1 MVRSQKVIS
10 SIKNNDNVNRN
21 NEVGIFRALQVEQS
35 SLNYEWEIM
44 MEREIE
50 VKLSRALNSTKQ
62 FRITLLAMVSHR
74 ILLMR
79 LIIK

>member
-1 MVRSQKVIS
+1 MARSQKVIS
-10 SIKNNDNVNRN
+10 SMKNNDSVSRN
-21 NEVGIFRALQVEQS
+21 NEVEIFRALQVELS
-35 SLNYEWEIM
+35 SLNDEWEITT
-44 MEREIE
+44 ESEIE

-62 FRITLLAMVSHR
+62 FRITLLAMGSHR